1 MANPQPT
8 DAHGIIAHEIQENL
22 LIRGFTEKLL
32 KLIYLIIRL
41 SWGCNCKGW
50 QYKSYKDFEVIGIY
64 KGNVAGHLN
73 YLRENKVIYWNEKY
87 KFIAFNKNYD
97 EWKIAITKNSGSERI
112 KSLVSD
118 SLKNCNEVRNI
129 LTVLDIFKND
139 VREIPERQNS
149 DKPIVEP
156 ICVHPK
162 ESIKERFIY
171 TADFE
176 KFYTEYPRPED
187 KRRSFNNWK
196 TCLKEYSVDDLM
208 KACNNYRIAKKGTE
222 KKYLKT
228 SANFLG
234 RDKPFEDY
242 IKYIPSLNNV
252 ACIPKSD
259 FTVDE
264 LAFIEGMKG

>member
-1 MANPQPT
+1 MAYPQPT
-8 DAHGIIAHEIQENL
+8 DPHGIIAHDIQENL

-73 YLRENKVIYWNEKY
+73 YLRENKVIYWDEKY
-87 KFIAFNKNYD
+87 KLIAFNKNYD
-97 EWKIAITKNSGSERI
+97 EWKIAVTKNSGSERI

-118 SLKNCNEVRNI
+118 SLKNANEVRNI

-149 DKPIVEP
+149 DKPIDEP
-156 ICVHPK
+156 ICTQPK
-162 ESIKERFIY
+162 ESIKERYIY

-176 KFYTEYPRPED
+176 KFYSEYPRPED
-187 KRRSFNNWK
+187 KRRTFNNWK
-196 TCLKEYSVDDLM
+196 TCLKDYSIDDLM
-208 KACNNYRIAKKGTE
+208 NACNNYKAIKKGTE
-222 KKYLKT
+222 KQYLKT

-234 RDKPFEDY
+234 REKPFEDY
-242 IKYIPSLNNV
+242 INCSIKPNNT
-252 ACIPKSD
+252 ASIPKSD
-259 FTVDE
+259 FTADE
-264 LAFIEGMKG
+264 LVFIESMKG